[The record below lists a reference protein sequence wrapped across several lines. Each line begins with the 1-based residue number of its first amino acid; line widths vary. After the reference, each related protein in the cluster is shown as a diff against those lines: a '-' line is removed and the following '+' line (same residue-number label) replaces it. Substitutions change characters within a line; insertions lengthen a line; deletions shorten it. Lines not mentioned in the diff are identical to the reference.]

1 MKIIAS
7 LLLFLLA
14 ATLAVGEES
23 GETSDLG
30 RLFLTPQQ
38 RQILDQQRLRDP
50 NEGGERR
57 VTVSGEVRRSGGA
70 TTRWINGQADW
81 SGTGPRPKVPVGDS
95 FDPATGSHQPLL
107 DSGQITIK
115 RTAPP

>member
-7 LLLFLLA
+7 LLLLLLA
-14 ATLAVGEES
+14 TIPAAGEEA
-23 GETSDLG
+23 GLG

-38 RQILDQQRLRDP
+38 RQALDQQRLRGPGD
-50 NEGGERR
+50 GGERHL
-57 VTVSGEVRRSGGA
+57 TVNGEVRRSGGG

-95 FDPATGSHQPLL
+95 FDPSTGAHQPLL
-107 DSGQITIK
+107 DGGHIVVNPRQ
-115 RTAPP
+115 P